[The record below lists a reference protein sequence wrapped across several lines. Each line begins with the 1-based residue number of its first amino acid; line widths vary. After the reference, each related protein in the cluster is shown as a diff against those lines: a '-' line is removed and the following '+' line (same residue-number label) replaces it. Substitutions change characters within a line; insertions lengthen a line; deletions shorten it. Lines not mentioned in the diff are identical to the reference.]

1 MRTYISNKD
10 TEPNQIAENHP
21 IRNGH
26 VERHNGIIWKA
37 TKLALKYNHHDK
49 QH

>member
-1 MRTYISNKD
+1 MRTSKGI
-10 TEPNQIAENHP
+10 EPNQIAEYHP

-26 VERHNGIIWKA
+26 IEKLNGIIWKA